1 MSYVHRRAGS
11 TSVAVRSNGTF
22 MLYVSDYDS
31 PEVYPVGPI
40 NDLGRKLETKE
51 WTAVFGALTQFGITK
66 YI

>member
-1 MSYVHRRAGS
+1 M
-11 TSVAVRSNGTF
+11 RSNGTF